1 MTSFAGDNMRVLY
14 PDIEPYEHGNWS
26 FASLEL
32 ELSTAVRLSE
42 PPNINMLD
50 SDLDLE
56 WCVRT
61 PDRLSS
67 TTPPPSFARSFGT
80 KFLALRGFALRG
92 AGEADPPPVGLRPL
106 PGAAP
111 HLLQLLPSETIPAV
125 CALVHA
131 ASPTLNPK

>member
-1 MTSFAGDNMRVLY
+1 M
-14 PDIEPYEHGNWS
+14 
-26 FASLEL
+26 EL

-67 TTPPPSFARSFGT
+67 TTPPPFVRSVLRDKIFPPFGASP
-80 KFLALRGFALRG
+80 LG
-92 AGEADPPPVGLRPL
+92 APGKLILPPWAFGPRACW
-106 PGAAP
+106 GAAP
-111 HLLQLLPSETIPAV
+111 HRLQLLPSETYRPRV
-125 CALVHA
+125 LLCMRL
-131 ASPTLNPK
+131 LRR